1 MLPLMES
8 GNEVP
13 QPGDGEGR
21 RRAAYRLIVLF
32 GIVALLG
39 DVVYEGGRSVAGPF
53 LLTLGASAFT
63 VAFIAGF
70 GEFAGYAVRIA
81 TGWLADRSK
90 QYWAFVVAGYAMIAA
105 IPLLVLAGSW
115 ELAALLLIA
124 ERIGK
129 AVRSP
134 AKDAVL
140 SHATTAVGR
149 GWGFG
154 IHEALDQIG
163 AVAGPLLFV
172 FALAAGGTYRGGF
185 ALLAVPFVLLIIA
198 LFFAWRSM
206 PDPLAFERAAGAE
219 EKHAGL
225 PDPVRRRQ
233 LALYAAFTMLTMA
246 GFIVFPLLAYHY
258 KALAVIPDA
267 EIPAFYAIAMAVD
280 AVVALAAG
288 RAYDRYGFPVLF
300 FVPVIGIA
308 IPLAA
313 FSPAFI
319 PALLGAVLWG
329 ASMGLQET
337 VLRAAVADF
346 TPSGKR
352 GFAYGVFNTAYGAAW
367 FLGSLAIGALYT
379 IGPLYAAAFM
389 ILMQAAAVPVIWS
402 LLRHQRERAGP
413 PATGELR

>member
-1 MLPLMES
+1 MTGSCDS
-8 GNEVP
+8 G
-13 QPGDGEGR
+13 QKKT
-21 RRAAYRLIVLF
+21 AYRLIIFF

-53 LLTLGASAFT
+53 LLTLGASAFV
-63 VAFIAGF
+63 VAFVAGF
-70 GEFAGYAVRIA
+70 GEFAGYAIRIV
-81 TGWLADRSK
+81 TGYLADRSK
-90 QYWAFVVAGYAMIAA
+90 QYWAFVIAGYAMIGA

-129 AVRSP
+129 AIRSP

-154 IHEALDQIG
+154 LHEALDQIG

-172 FALAAGGTYRGGF
+172 FALAAGGSYRGGF
-185 ALLAVPFVLLIIA
+185 ALLAVPFALLLVA
-198 LFFAWRSM
+198 LLVAWRSM
-206 PDPLAFERAAGAE
+206 PDPLAFEGAARTDTV
-219 EKHAGL
+219 
-225 PDPVRRRQ
+225 PDPADDPARRRM
-233 LALYAAFTMLTMA
+233 LGLYAIFTMLTMA

-288 RAYDRYGFPVLF
+288 RAYDRYGWKILI
-300 FVPVIGIA
+300 FVPLTGIA
-308 IPLAA
+308 IPLTA
-313 FSPAFI
+313 FAPSFM
-319 PALLGAVLWG
+319 PALAGAVLWG
-329 ASMGLQET
+329 ASMGMQET

-346 TPSGKR
+346 TPADRR
-352 GFAYGVFNTAYGAAW
+352 GFAFGVFNTAYGAAW
-367 FLGSLAIGALYT
+367 FAGSLAIGALYT
-379 IGPLYAAAFM
+379 LGTTYAAGFM
-389 ILMQAAAVPVIWS
+389 VLMQLAAVPVLW
-402 LLRHQRERAGP
+402 LLVWERRGAAGGMSG
-413 PATGELR
+413 TGRP